1 MNHLEDP
8 EYFVRR
14 APFDLVDLVSSLLN
28 FSLLNFDA
36 VVFERGWQVV
46 QRTAGTRRV
55 VARVGTKAEADSILR
70 RRSADVR
77 HTGDDSG
84 PDLRLRVQ

>member
-14 APFDLVDLVSSLLN
+14 APFDLLDLVSSLLN
-28 FSLLNFDA
+28 FDA
-36 VVFERGWQVV
+36 AVFERGWQVV

-70 RRSADVR
+70 RRSANVR

-84 PDLRLRVQ
+84 PNLPQRDQ

>member
-14 APFDLVDLVSSLLN
+14 APFDLLDLVSSLLN
-28 FSLLNFDA
+28 FDA
-36 VVFERGWQVV
+36 AVFERGWQVV

-70 RRSADVR
+70 RRSANVR

-84 PDLRLRVQ
+84 PDLRQRDQ